1 MTKTQSALE
10 RVIIELD
17 SWCDN
22 WTPTS
27 YNDPRISLRQIA
39 DRARDVLDPRKK
51 MTDFQPKP
59 QTPEQVD
66 EGLRNAFRQ
75 AIKDGVMDATP
86 YLKQMEP
93 KIEIDPSLIL
103 KSGDCIYYHGIKY
116 QKVVE
121 PKSFYNKLWDLLKT
135 KLNDTLDCDELT
147 DEVMDL
153 IKDTI
158 PEPLENKF
166 YSEIIQG
173 YNTAIK
179 DIVENF

>member
-1 MTKTQSALE
+1 MFG
-10 RVIIELD
+10 IEKDFQKLMEQVYGPLNKD
-17 SWCDN
+17 
-22 WTPTS
+22 
-27 YNDPRISLRQIA
+27 
-39 DRARDVLDPRKK
+39 K
-51 MTDFQPKP
+51 MTEFQPNP

-121 PKSFYNKLWDLLKT
+121 PKSFYNKLCDLLKT

-166 YSEIIQG
+166 HSEIIQG

>member
-1 MTKTQSALE
+1 
-10 RVIIELD
+10 
-17 SWCDN
+17 
-22 WTPTS
+22 
-27 YNDPRISLRQIA
+27 
-39 DRARDVLDPRKK
+39 
-51 MTDFQPKP
+51 MTDFQPTP

-75 AIKDGVMDATP
+75 AKKDGVMDATP

-93 KIEIDPSLIL
+93 KIEMDPSQIL
-103 KSGDCIYYHGIKY
+103 KSGDCIYYHGVKY
-116 QKVVE
+116 QKVEE

-147 DEVMDL
+147 DEVIDL
-153 IKDTI
+153 IKDNI

-173 YNTAIK
+173 YNMALK
-179 DIVENF
+179 EVKKRF

>member
-1 MTKTQSALE
+1 MFG
-10 RVIIELD
+10 IEKDFQKLMEKVYGPLNKD
-17 SWCDN
+17 
-22 WTPTS
+22 
-27 YNDPRISLRQIA
+27 
-39 DRARDVLDPRKK
+39 K
-51 MTDFQPKP
+51 MTDFQPTP

-66 EGLRNAFRQ
+66 TGLRDAFRQ

-86 YLKQMEP
+86 YLKQMTP
-93 KIEIDPSLIL
+93 KIEMDPSQIL

-116 QKVVE
+116 QKVEV
-121 PKSFYNKLWDLLKT
+121 PTSFYNKLWDLLKT

-166 YSEIIQG
+166 HSEIIQG
-173 YNTAIK
+173 YNTALK
-179 DIVENF
+179 DVKERF

>member
-1 MTKTQSALE
+1 M
-10 RVIIELD
+10 V
-17 SWCDN
+17 
-22 WTPTS
+22 
-27 YNDPRISLRQIA
+27 
-39 DRARDVLDPRKK
+39 
-51 MTDFQPKP
+51 
-59 QTPEQVD
+59 
-66 EGLRNAFRQ
+66 
-75 AIKDGVMDATP
+75 
-86 YLKQMEP
+86 EP

-116 QKVVE
+116 QKVE
-121 PKSFYNKLWDLLKT
+121 QPKSFYNKLWDLLKT

-153 IKDTI
+153 IRDTI

-166 YSEIIQG
+166 HSEIIQG

>member
-1 MTKTQSALE
+1 MMNKPE
-10 RVIIELD
+10 F
-17 SWCDN
+17 
-22 WTPTS
+22 PK
-27 YNDPRISLRQIA
+27 PRIIRESFL
-39 DRARDVLDPRKK
+39 PEP

-59 QTPEQVD
+59 QHPEEVAN
-66 EGLRNAFRQ
+66 GLREAFRQ

-116 QKVVE
+116 QKVE
-121 PKSFYNKLWDLLKT
+121 QPKSFENKLWDLLKT
-135 KLNDTLDCDELT
+135 KLNDTLECGELT
-147 DEVMDL
+147 DEVIDL

-158 PEPLENKF
+158 PEPLDNKY
-166 YSEIIQG
+166 YSDVIQG

-179 DIVENF
+179 EVKERF

>member
-1 MTKTQSALE
+1 
-10 RVIIELD
+10 
-17 SWCDN
+17 
-22 WTPTS
+22 
-27 YNDPRISLRQIA
+27 
-39 DRARDVLDPRKK
+39 

-59 QTPEQVD
+59 QHPEEVAN
-66 EGLRNAFRQ
+66 GLRNAFRQ

-116 QKVVE
+116 QKVE
-121 PKSFYNKLWDLLKT
+121 Q
-135 KLNDTLDCDELT
+135 LDCDELT